1 MARAKTD
8 KEVTQK
14 SYADI
19 FRLAMNERNVKQVEL
34 ADRLGVMQSSI
45 SGNLNRRRIGLEV
58 FNTML
63 DALDYDVAV
72 VDRTTGEIRWIVA
85 KEK

>member
-1 MARAKTD
+1 MVRANAN

>member
-14 SYADI
+14 SYTDI
-19 FRLAMNERNVKQVEL
+19 FRLAMKERNVKQIEL
-34 ADRLGVMQSSI
+34 ADKLGILQSAV
-45 SGNLNRRRIGLEV
+45 SGNLNRRRIGLDV